1 MKLGIG
7 TAQFGNDYGIANQR
21 GQPKLKEQKS
31 ILKFAKKN
39 GIDMLDTAID
49 YGDSENNLGKCG
61 VGEFK
66 VITKIP
72 TIPDN
77 LFDVTEWM
85 KEHVHNS
92 LLRLDASSI
101 YGLLLHR
108 SSDLLKYNGEV
119 IKFLKNLKES
129 KLVKKIGVSIYSPY
143 ELEVIFKKT
152 SVDIIQAPFN
162 IIDQRLQTTG
172 WLPKLN
178 SLNIEVHVRS
188 VFLQG
193 LLLLP
198 RNKIPK
204 KFIVWK
210 KIWDKWYE
218 WQDKHPEVSALQA
231 CLGFVNI
238 KEINRIIIGIDSLQQ
253 IKEIVNAKKIFKKIS
268 YPNLASNDI
277 KLLHPSNWKNL

>member
-7 TAQFGNDYGIANQR
+7 TAQFGTDYGIANQR
-21 GQPKLKEQKS
+21 GQLKQKEQKS
-31 ILKFAKKN
+31 ILKFAQKN
-39 GIDMLDTAID
+39 EIDMLDTAID
-49 YGDSENNLGKCG
+49 YGDSEKNLGKFG
-61 VGEFK
+61 ISKFK
-66 VITKIP
+66 VVTKIP
-72 TIPDN
+72 PIPDN
-77 LFDVTEWM
+77 LTNVAEWM
-85 KEHVHNS
+85 SKHVNNS
-92 LLRLDASSI
+92 LLRLDISSM

-108 SSDLLKYNGEV
+108 SSDLFKYSGKV

-129 KLVKKIGVSIYSPY
+129 KLDKKIGDSIYSPY

-152 SVDIIQAPFN
+152 SIDIIQAPFN

-172 WLPKLN
+172 WLAKLN

-204 KFIVWK
+204 KFIPWK

-218 WQDKHPEVSALQA
+218 WQDKNSRVSPLQA

-238 KEINRIIIGIDSLQQ
+238 KGINRIIIGIDSLQQ
-253 IKEIVNAKKIFKKIS
+253 IKEIVNAKKIFNKIS
-268 YPNLASNDI
+268 YPDLASNDI